1 METAIINFKLSLD
14 YSIESFII
22 KQVKVFWKFFKIILR
37 MFTYIFDAARP
48 MWNFKNKKFRN
59 RGIDLEKYN
68 NFGGVV

>member
-1 METAIINFKLSLD
+1 
-14 YSIESFII
+14 
-22 KQVKVFWKFFKIILR
+22 

-68 NFGGVV
+68 NFEGVV